1 MALENVDFLLFLLG
15 AASAIIFYLTVVSFV
30 RYVKPEK
37 VDMYKIVNGGIMP
50 ILIIGICMFLISA
63 YIKVTMQMPEPYS
76 YLILNPLMAASIVF
90 MSFALVVWAKQDV
103 HYVGLLALLTGLLT
117 LYYGVAG
124 YQLGI
129 TSVPTDFGILYAS
142 FGMVGILAFPV
153 SLIMDIMPGMTK
165 RHSRM
170 WGAYLTLFWVFLAIG
185 IATAF
190 LAIVFNGP

>member
-1 MALENVDFLLFLLG
+1 MALENIDFLLFLLG
-15 AASAIIFYLTVVSFV
+15 AASAIVFYLTVVSFA
-30 RYVKPEK
+30 RYIKPEK
-37 VDMYKIVNGGIMP
+37 VDMYKIVGGGIMP

-63 YIKVTMQMPEPYS
+63 YMKVTMQMPEPYS

-90 MSFALVVWAKQDV
+90 MAFALTVWAKQEA

-129 TSVPTDFGILYAS
+129 TSVPVDFGILYAS

-153 SLIMDIMPGMTK
+153 SLIMDIVPGMTK

-170 WGAYLTLFWVFLAIG
+170 WGAYLTMFWVFLAIG

>member
-15 AASAIIFYLTVVSFV
+15 AASAIIFYLTVVSFA
-30 RYVKPEK
+30 RYIKPEK
-37 VDMYKIVNGGIMP
+37 VDMYKIVSGGIMP

-90 MSFALVVWAKQDV
+90 MSFALVVWAKQEV

-153 SLIMDIMPGMTK
+153 SLIIDIMPGMTK

>member
-15 AASAIIFYLTVVSFV
+15 AASAIIFYLTVVSFA
-30 RYVKPEK
+30 RYIKPEK
-37 VDMYKIVNGGIMP
+37 VDMYKIVSGGIMP

-90 MSFALVVWAKQDV
+90 MSFALVVWAKQEV

>member
-15 AASAIIFYLTVVSFV
+15 AASAIIFYLTVVSFA
-30 RYVKPEK
+30 RYIKPEK
-37 VDMYKIVNGGIMP
+37 VDMYKIVSGGIMP

-90 MSFALVVWAKQDV
+90 MSFALVVWAKQEV

-165 RHSRM
+165 GHSRM